1 MMMPKSDVF
10 ILLRND
16 GASMD
21 KKDNQWSM
29 MMHEDKCAM
38 IPLLDVATHYL
49 MGPTHVFL
57 SPHIL
62 RSF

>member
-1 MMMPKSDVF
+1 MMTPKSDVF

-29 MMHEDKCAM
+29 MMQGDKCAR
-38 IPLLDVATHYL
+38 IEDDGTSADFGSLTP
-49 MGPTHVFL
+49 P
-57 SPHIL
+57 
-62 RSF
+62 